1 MSGLVYLL
9 KLASVGWLDHVKFK
23 EFILLEHLCLP
34 AKVVEVEDL
43 LREQKVW
50 RNVS

>member
-1 MSGLVYLL
+1 MSGLVYSLE
-9 KLASVGWLDHVKFK
+9 LASVGLDHVKFK
-23 EFILLEHLCLP
+23 EFILLEHHCLP
-34 AKVVEVEDL
+34 VDEEEVEDL